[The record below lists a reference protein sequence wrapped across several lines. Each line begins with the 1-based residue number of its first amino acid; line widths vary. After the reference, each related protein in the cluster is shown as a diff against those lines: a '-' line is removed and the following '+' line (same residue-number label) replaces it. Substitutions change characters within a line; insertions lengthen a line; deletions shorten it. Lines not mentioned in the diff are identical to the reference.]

1 MRHGMSADVW
11 YALRRT
17 TSFDALDSWNN
28 HFGTCICCR
37 YQVRRIQGKSAW
49 QWIWISHDAKSR
61 LRQNARYGMMRQQ
74 GDFDANMQ
82 YRYGMMQQGGGVQK
96 QVPSTE

>member
-1 MRHGMSADVW
+1 MYGMRCGGRHHLMRWILGIIILVLVFVAGIKLGEFKEN
-11 YALRRT
+11 LRGNGYGYRMMQ
-17 TSFDALDSWNN
+17 N
-28 HFGTCICCR
+28 
-37 YQVRRIQGKSAW
+37 QGY
-49 QWIWISHDAKSR
+49 DR
-61 LRQNARYGMMRQQ
+61 MPGYGMMRQQ